1 MHLVFSILLL
11 FLVVTLSGCVEDSQS
26 PDSVLE
32 DHSIAYVKRALYD
45 NEGDIVPLDGRL
57 LLTFRP
63 GGDLYLRDRASA
75 TAPERNITASLTQGE
90 GDVRDLS
97 VSFDGT
103 KMLFSVREPE
113 LDGVPDDQQ
122 PTWNVWEYDTV
133 TQQLNRIISS
143 DIIAKQ
149 GQDLAPA
156 YLPDGRIVFTSTRQR
171 EAKRQLLD
179 EGKPQFTGIEESLQ
193 EHAAVLHVMDADGS
207 DIQQISFNASHDFDP
222 TVLTNGRILFSR
234 WDNMGRQNAI
244 RLYTVRPDGTDL
256 QIHYGAHSAE
266 VGHGDAQT
274 DYLQVQQMEDGKL
287 LATQVE
293 RGQNNRGGD
302 LVVIDAE
309 NYIDHDQP
317 TNINQGVLSGSGQRD
332 ATVLNVQLG
341 DQPLS
346 GGGLFLSAYP
356 LWDGSQRILTSWSPC
371 RVMNGERVVLCGT
384 ADLNNENAV
393 PADPLFGL
401 YLYHTGEHT
410 LRPLVLAEEGV
421 IISDVVALR
430 DRQLPTIL
438 FDGIPGDGRIDRD
451 LYDQSVG
458 LLHIRSVYEV
468 DGVDRANPNIAT
480 LADPQQTAAADRP
493 ARFVKIV
500 KSVALPDQDTLD
512 IDRSAL
518 GVNRQQRM
526 REIVGYAMVE
536 PDGSVLVEVPANIPF
551 TISLLDANGRRTHN
565 RHQMWLQL
573 RPGETQQCN
582 GCHNHNQGIP
592 HGRVEGPVAINS
604 GATTS
609 GLPFPNTEPSMI
621 ANMSETMA
629 QTRGRLSCDTDCAA
643 RKLRMNI
650 EFVDHWSDPVQRI
663 PDASFDYRYAD
674 LDSALLHPTSDNC
687 QNQWQPLCRGI
698 INYPEHIHPLWDIER
713 FDSELNNRRCT
724 GCHSD
729 TDELS
734 ALRVPEAQLQL
745 DGGASPEQTDYLIS
759 YRELFVADNLQE
771 LQNGA
776 LQDILIESGL
786 FETDEDGELILDGED
801 NPIPILITQPAPGP
815 SMSPEGAN
823 RRYFLSLF
831 EGGGVHEGW
840 MSASELRLISEWLDI
855 GAQYYNNP
863 FVAPLEE

>member
-1 MHLVFSILLL
+1 MLI
-11 FLVVTLSGCVEDSQS
+11 LSGCVDDSQS
-26 PDSVLE
+26 PDTVLE

-45 NEGDIVPLDGRL
+45 NEGNLAPLDGRL
-57 LLTFRP
+57 FLTFRP

-75 TAPERNITASLTQGE
+75 TAPERNVTALLTRGE

-122 PTWNVWEYDTV
+122 PTWNIWEYDTV
-133 TQQLNRIISS
+133 TQQLRRIITS
-143 DIIAKQ
+143 DVIAEQ

-156 YLPDGRIVFTSTRQR
+156 YLPNGRIVFTSTRQR

-179 EGKPQFTGIEESLQ
+179 EGKPQFTGVEESLQ
-193 EHAAVLHVMDADGS
+193 EHAAVLHVMDADGT
-207 DIQQISFNASHDFDP
+207 DIQQISFNASHDYDP
-222 TVLTNGRILFSR
+222 TVLMNGRILFSR

-244 RLYTVRPDGTDL
+244 RLYTIRPDGTDL

-266 VGHGDAQT
+266 IGHGNTRT
-274 DYLQVQQMEDGKL
+274 DYIQVQQMEDGRL
-287 LATQVE
+287 LATQVV

-302 LVVIDAE
+302 LVIIDAE

-317 TNINQGVLSGSGQRD
+317 TAINRSTLSGSGQQV
-332 ATVLNVQLG
+332 ATKLNVQLG

-346 GGGLFLSAYP
+346 EGGLFLSAYP
-356 LWDGSQRILTSWSPC
+356 LWDGSRRVLTSWSPC
-371 RVMNGERVVLCGT
+371 RVVSEEQVMPCGAT
-384 ADLNNENAV
+384 GLNNDDAV

-401 YLYHTGEHT
+401 YLYDTNQHT
-410 LRPLVLAEEGV
+410 LRPVVVAEEGV

-430 DRQLPTIL
+430 DRVVPTPL
-438 FDGIPGDGRIDRD
+438 YDGIRGDGRIDSD
-451 LYDQSVG
+451 LYDQGVG
-458 LLHIRSVYEV
+458 LLHIRSVYYV
-468 DGVDRANPNIAT
+468 DGTDAANPNVAT

-512 IDRSAL
+512 IDRTAL
-518 GVNRQQRM
+518 GINRQQRM
-526 REIVGYAMVE
+526 REIIGYAMVE

-551 TISLLDANGRRTHN
+551 TVSLLDANGRRIHN
-565 RHQMWLQL
+565 RHQMWMQL
-573 RPGETQQCN
+573 RPGETQECN
-582 GCHNHNQGIP
+582 GCHNHNSGTP
-592 HGRVEGPVAINS
+592 HGRVGGLAENQIYA
-604 GATTS
+604 GAMTT
-609 GLPFPNTEPSMI
+609 GQPFSNTNPLMTPEI
-621 ANMSETMA
+621 GETMA
-629 QTRGRLSCDTDCAA
+629 QTRARLSCSTDCAA
-643 RKLRMNI
+643 RKLQPDI
-650 EFVDHWSDPVQRI
+650 VFVDHWSDSAQRT

-674 LDSALLHPTSDNC
+674 LDSALIQPISINC
-687 QNQWQPLCRGI
+687 QNQWRPSCRSV
-698 INYPEHIHPLWDIER
+698 INYPEHIHPLWDLTR
-713 FDSELNNRRCT
+713 VDAALNDVRCT
-724 GCHSD
+724 NCHSD
-729 TDELS
+729 TDELG
-734 ALRVPEAQLQL
+734 ARRVPEAQLQL
-745 DGGASPEQTDYLIS
+745 DGGASPEQADYLIS

-776 LQDILIESGL
+776 LQDVLVESGL
-786 FETDEDGELILDGED
+786 FEVDEDGEFILDGEG

-831 EGGGVHEGW
+831 EVGGVHEGW

-863 FVAPLEE
+863 FAAPLEE

>member
-1 MHLVFSILLL
+1 MVI
-11 FLVVTLSGCVEDSQS
+11 LSGCVDDSQS
-26 PDSVLE
+26 PDTVLE

-45 NEGDIVPLDGRL
+45 NEGDLVPLDGRL

-97 VSFDGT
+97 ISFDGT
-103 KMLFSVREPE
+103 KMLFSMRAPE
-113 LDGVPDDQQ
+113 LEDVPDDQQ
-122 PTWNVWEYDTV
+122 PTWNIWEYDTV
-133 TQQLNRIISS
+133 TPQLKRIITS
-143 DIIAKQ
+143 DVIAKQ
-149 GQDLAPA
+149 GQDLSPA
-156 YLPDGRIVFTSTRQR
+156 YLPNGRIVFTSTRQR

-193 EHAAVLHVMDADGS
+193 EHAAVLHVMDADGT
-207 DIQQISFNASHDFDP
+207 DIQQISFNASHDLDP
-222 TVLTNGRILFSR
+222 TVLMNGRILFSR

-244 RLYTVRPDGTDL
+244 RLYTIRPDGTDL

-266 VGHGDAQT
+266 VGHGNTRT
-274 DYLQVQQMEDGKL
+274 DYIQVQQMEDGKL
-287 LATQVE
+287 LATQVA

-309 NYIDHDQP
+309 NYIDYNQP
-317 TNINQGVLSGSGQRD
+317 TDINRGVLSGSGQWD

-341 DQPLS
+341 DQSLS
-346 GGGLFLSAYP
+346 EEGMFLSAYP
-356 LWDGSQRILTSWSPC
+356 LWDGSQRILVSWSPC
-371 RVMNGERVVLCGT
+371 QVMNDGRVIPCST
-384 ADLNNENAV
+384 ADLSSENTI
-393 PADPLFGL
+393 PADPFFGL
-401 YLYHTGEHT
+401 YLYDTGEHT

-421 IISDVVALR
+421 VISDVVALR
-430 DRQLPTIL
+430 NRQLPTIL

-451 LYDQSVG
+451 LYDQGVG
-458 LLHIRSVYEV
+458 LLHIRSVYDV
-468 DGVDRANPNIAT
+468 DGVDRATPNIAT
-480 LADPQQTAAADRP
+480 LADPQQTAAASRP

-512 IDRSAL
+512 IDRTAL
-518 GVNRQQRM
+518 GINRQQRM
-526 REIVGYAMVE
+526 REIAGYAMVE

-573 RPGETQQCN
+573 RPGETRQCN
-582 GCHNHNQGIP
+582 GCHNHNSGTS
-592 HGRVEGPVAINS
+592 HGRVDGPVAINS
-604 GATTS
+604 GAITS
-609 GLPFPNTEPSMI
+609 GLPFPNTEPGMI

-643 RKLRMNI
+643 RKLQMDI
-650 EFVDHWSDPVQRI
+650 EFIDHWSDPALRI
-663 PDASFDYRYAD
+663 PDASFEYRYTD
-674 LDSALLHPTSDNC
+674 LDSTLLHPASDNC

-698 INYPEHIHPLWDIER
+698 INYPDHIHPLWDLARVDTALI
-713 FDSELNNRRCT
+713 DRRCT
-724 GCHSD
+724 RCHSD
-729 TDELS
+729 SDELG

-745 DGGASPEQTDYLIS
+745 DGGASPEEATHLIS
-759 YRELFVADNLQE
+759 YRELLAADDLQE

-776 LQDILIESGL
+776 LQDVLIDSGL
-786 FETDEDGELILDGED
+786 FETDEDGELILDGEG

-823 RRYFLSLF
+823 RSYFLSLF
-831 EGGGVHEGW
+831 EIGGVHEEW
-840 MSASELRLISEWLDI
+840 MTPSELRLISEWLDV